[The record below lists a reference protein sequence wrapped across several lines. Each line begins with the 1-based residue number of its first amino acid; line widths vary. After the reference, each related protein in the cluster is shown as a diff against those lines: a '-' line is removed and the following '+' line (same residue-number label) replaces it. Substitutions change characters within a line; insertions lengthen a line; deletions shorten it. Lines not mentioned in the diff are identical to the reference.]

1 MCLLP
6 TPSGKES
13 HKKQHC
19 EKPRILAATPDS
31 DAPPSKG
38 PTEASEATEAW
49 PLGNR
54 VQLAAKAT
62 EKKEGKGRMLE
73 DFPDRVTHLRTGS
86 QGKGRGPTAKQHGG
100 WQTT

>member
-1 MCLLP
+1 MFTFFFIFILQKALRSEAATTYASKMQAMCLLP

-38 PTEASEATEAW
+38 PTEASEATEA
-49 PLGNR
+49 
-54 VQLAAKAT
+54 
-62 EKKEGKGRMLE
+62 
-73 DFPDRVTHLRTGS
+73 
-86 QGKGRGPTAKQHGG
+86 
-100 WQTT
+100 